1 MQLIQKYIVNNDCYK
16 NNLNKADSR
25 YTLFQQ
31 RGPQGLVLHSV
42 GCAQPKAL
50 AFANAWNVPD
60 KEVAVH
66 GVLQADGT
74 VYQCMPWNFRGW
86 HVGGSANN
94 THLGVEMTE
103 PASLKY
109 GRGGK
114 FTCSDIPGAREFVQG
129 CYDTAV
135 ELFATLCKEWN
146 LDPTKDGVILSHKEC
161 SQRGIGSNHGDPE
174 HLWNGLGMDLNMN
187 KFRAAVSAKLN
198 EMNKEEEEM
207 TEARVKEIFNEM
219 IGEAIK
225 PALAAASAAAQSA
238 SQAASS
244 AQICANSMSAVQA
257 LQAAVNEIKES
268 SSTRVYKYLKD
279 VTQKWYRPTL
289 DKLIEYK
296 FLTGK
301 GGKGE
306 NTIIDLTEDSIRV
319 LVYLDRAGVWDM
331 MHNNGWVEA

>member
-16 NNLNKADSR
+16 NNVNKVDSR

-50 AFANAWNVPD
+50 VFANIWNVPN

-103 PASLKY
+103 PASLNY
-109 GRGGK
+109 TGGGK
-114 FTCSDIPGAREFVQG
+114 FTCSDIPGARQFVQG

-135 ELFATLCKEWN
+135 ELFATLCKEWK

-174 HLWNGLGMDLNMN
+174 HLWKGLGMDLNMN
-187 KFRAAVSAKLN
+187 KFRAAVAAMLKELN
-198 EMNKEEEEM
+198 REEEEM

-219 IGEAIK
+219 IGQAIK
-225 PALAAASAAAQSA
+225 PALTAASAAAQSA
-238 SQAASS
+238 SQAAAS
-244 AQICANSMSAVQA
+244 AKICSNSMSALEA
-257 LQAAVNEIKES
+257 LQTAVKEIKES

-296 FLTGK
+296 FLAGK
-301 GGKGE
+301 GGTGE
-306 NTIIDLTEDSIRV
+306 DTIIDLTEDSIRV